1 MKNLFFC
8 FAFYTGKF
16 CNNFVIFY
24 FSYNR
29 VNEKA
34 NSGKHLPK
42 EGGTMNNK
50 IKGLIG
56 SLHKNHLCVL
66 AFCIMALFCSEWKLS
81 HAEGEE
87 VPEQTVKEEIEAMST
102 EDEIEVTAEPVETEV
117 AETPAEEVS
126 TEEEVAEEEL
136 METICEAEEV
146 ESGED
151 LADHELDQITKNAV
165 ESHPSAYI
173 AKATIVTEEGRTYT
187 VFRKG
192 RVVNFNVDEYIQN
205 VSEEELLYKLVE
217 AESGNQSS
225 LGRRLVTD
233 CVLNMAAAGDGSV
246 KSAILKKG
254 VFDVVA
260 YGSIFETNPKE
271 STIQCVDTELEGQI
285 DYSVMWFRT
294 GHYHNFGVPFEHV
307 GAHWFSK
314 PAPDDAGQWQAPDDP
329 NA

>member
-1 MKNLFFC
+1 M
-8 FAFYTGKF
+8 
-16 CNNFVIFY
+16 
-24 FSYNR
+24 S
-29 VNEKA
+29 
-34 NSGKHLPK
+34 K

-50 IKGLIG
+50 IKDLIG

-66 AFCIMALFCSEWKLS
+66 AFCIMVLFCSEWKLS

-87 VPEQTVKEEIEAMST
+87 VSEQTVKEEIEAMAEVPT
-102 EDEIEVTAEPVETEV
+102 EPEEIVAEDAAAKEPVVEEAV
-117 AETPAEEVS
+117 VEEVS
-126 TEEEVAEEEL
+126 TEEEAAEEDL

-151 LADHELDQITKNAV
+151 LADHELDQITQNAV

-192 RVVNFNVDEYIQN
+192 RVVNFDVDEYIQS

-271 STIQCVDTELEGQI
+271 STVQCVDTELEGQI
-285 DYSVMWFRT
+285 DYSVRWFRT